1 MLADPVENETRIKGD
16 DVRNGVFQWERKGQV
31 AMWLHF
37 MVSQVIT
44 IAEVLHLSRL
54 AAMIPSRDL
63 RHQ

>member
-1 MLADPVENETRIKGD
+1 
-16 DVRNGVFQWERKGQV
+16 
-31 AMWLHF
+31 MWLHF